1 MHGINYTVVKVDN
14 IVNNARYYDE
24 FRVWL
29 EMGPHR
35 MVHNGIGGEMPTDHS
50 SNGESLIPTWAS
62 STDTKL
68 ECIDPIFWV
77 HHAQIDRLW
86 WRWQMEEPVNR
97 TTIAYEGPTAVDDRG
112 WPSNIWN
119 ASINDVFPLYN
130 MAPDVSVRELM
141 DTEGEILC
149 YRYPDYH

>member
-1 MHGINYTVVKVDN
+1 
-14 IVNNARYYDE
+14 
-24 FRVWL
+24 
-29 EMGPHR
+29 
-35 MVHNGIGGEMPTDHS
+35 
-50 SNGESLIPTWAS
+50 
-62 STDTKL
+62 
-68 ECIDPIFWV
+68 
-77 HHAQIDRLW
+77 
-86 WRWQMEEPVNR
+86 MEEPVNR
-97 TTIAYEGPTAVDDRG
+97 TTIAYEGPTAVDNRG